1 MALSDQL
8 TDLAGRTKQLEASAS
23 AAREKNRVKLVQD
36 REKLHS
42 TVQKDAQSARSS
54 AEAAK
59 SELASWWADTTEKLE
74 QQRTAMRA
82 KIDLRRTERKV
93 DKAERNASDAEDY
106 AADMV
111 SIAAYAI
118 DAAEYAVVDAAIARG
133 EADDLAAAS

>member
-8 TDLAGRTKQLEASAS
+8 TDLAGRTKHLEDSAA
-23 AAREKNRVKLVQD
+23 AAREKNRTKLEQD

-42 TVQKDAQSARSS
+42 AVQQDAQSVRSS

-59 SELASWWADTTEKLE
+59 SESASWWAGTTDKLE
-74 QQRTAMRA
+74 QQRGAMRA
-82 KIDLRRTERKV
+82 KIDERRSERKV
-93 DKAERNASDAEDY
+93 EKAERNASDAEGY

-111 SIAAYAI
+111 SFAAYAI

-133 EADDLAAAS
+133 EADDLTAAS